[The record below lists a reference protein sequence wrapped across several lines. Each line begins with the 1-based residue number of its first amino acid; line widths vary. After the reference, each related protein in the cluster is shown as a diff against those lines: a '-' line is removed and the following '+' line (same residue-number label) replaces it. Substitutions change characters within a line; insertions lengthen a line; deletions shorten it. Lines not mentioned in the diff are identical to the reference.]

1 MQTKNKTDKAILD
14 FVDGDV
20 RFKRFSEFVKA
31 AGLDEK
37 LAKGWDLTVF
47 APTNEAFAALPQE
60 QVADMLKP
68 EHREQLRKRMLI
80 YVIPKSLDI
89 DDLTKAGTLKTEAG
103 TEIKVDVSKDQKQI
117 KLVNANVVLPKEE
130 AKNGILYPLDAVLEP
145 AKTAAATA

>member
-1 MQTKNKTDKAILD
+1 MQTKNKTEKAILD
-14 FVDGDV
+14 LVNGDV

-47 APTNEAFAALPQE
+47 APTNEAFAALPQDKL
-60 QVADMLKP
+60 ADLLKP
-68 EHREQLRKRMLI
+68 ENREQLRKRMLI
-80 YVIPKSLDI
+80 YVVPKSMDI
-89 DDLTKAGTLKTEAG
+89 DDLTKAGMLKTEAG
-103 TEIKVDVSKDQKQI
+103 TEINVDVSKDHKQI

-130 AKNGILYPLDAVLEP
+130 AQNGILYPLDALLEP